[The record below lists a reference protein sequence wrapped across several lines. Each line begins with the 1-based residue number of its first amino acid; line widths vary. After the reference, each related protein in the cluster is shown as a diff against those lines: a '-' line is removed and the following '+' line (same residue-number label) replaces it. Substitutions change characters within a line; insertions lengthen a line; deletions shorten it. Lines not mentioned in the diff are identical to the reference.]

1 MRISAMTK
9 KAVAIVVGAAI
20 IPVASAGAQNGLAAA
35 PDRAG
40 PAVETE
46 HHDQVVLRRD
56 PDRAVPFDPVI
67 GTRGMPVLHRDGS
80 QAEPFVAEI
89 GPTAN
94 SPGTGFDWGDA
105 LIGAGVAYAAILLA
119 TGAVVLIRRRRP
131 RQRLAQRPA

>member
-67 GTRGMPVLHRDGS
+67 GTRGVPVLHRDGS
-80 QAEPFVAEI
+80 QAEPFVAEV
-89 GPTAN
+89 GPTAD
-94 SPGTGFDWGDA
+94 SPRTGFDWGDA
-105 LIGAGVAYAAILLA
+105 LIGAYGAIVLA